1 MKKYILL
8 TTSVLL
14 LSTQVYAQGVDLKE
28 IDTLSRSAAPNSNSI
43 MFRQNAEQYKQ
54 LSDDEKA
61 QIEQQREIA
70 RKKAEEYH
78 RQQQEYMKRQAQIE
92 AQRRAEEEAERQ
104 RQEALKPVTLYG
116 GKLKIYAL
124 VNGEV
129 ITSNEMQSRINAF
142 IVATGI
148 PYNAQTKNMIMSKV
162 LQAAID
168 EKLKI
173 QEAKKNGIQVSQKE
187 IATAVSRF
195 EKANNIPAGEL
206 RNLLSEAKVSMKVWT
221 TQIEADLAWQKLMSK
236 KALTYARVSE
246 GEITQAID
254 EVRKDMTIKKYMVS
268 EIVINKKDAKDI
280 NQLAEVLRQD
290 PRFSLY
296 AMQFSQSPSAA
307 NGGNLGWVAKGK
319 LPATLERAFSS
330 LKEGEVSNPVA
341 YGNDYYIFKLEK
353 IFHPD
358 LDKNAELS
366 RDGVRKFL
374 QNKKLEDY
382 SIKYI
387 KDLRNRALIEKKL

>member
-1 MKKYILL
+1 MKKYTLLFGMILL
-8 TTSVLL
+8 CS
-14 LSTQVYAQGVDLKE
+14 STAMAADLDLRNLDS
-28 IDTLSRSAAPNSNSI
+28 DTRSMAPNSNSI
-43 MFRQNAEQYKQ
+43 MFKQNAEQYRQ
-54 LSDDEKA
+54 LTPAEKA
-61 QIEQQREIA
+61 EIERQREVA
-70 RKKAEEYH
+70 RKQAEEYR
-78 RQQQEYMKRQAQIE
+78 RQQEEYMRRQAQLE

-104 RQEALKPVTLYG
+104 RQEALKPITLYG

-129 ITSNEMQSRINAF
+129 ITSTEMQSRINAF

-148 PYNAQTKNMIMSKV
+148 PYNAKTKNMITNKV

-187 IATAVSRF
+187 IATAVARF
-195 EKANNIPAGEL
+195 EKANNIPQGEL
-206 RNLLSEAKVSMKVWT
+206 RNLLAEANVSLKVWS
-221 TQIEADLAWQKLMSK
+221 TQIEADLAWQKLMRK
-236 KALTYARVSE
+236 KALTYAHVSE
-246 GEITQAID
+246 SEITQAID
-254 EVRKDMTIKKYMVS
+254 DVRKDMTIKKYMLS

-280 NQLAEVLRQD
+280 YQLAEVLQQD

-307 NGGNLGWVAKGK
+307 NGGSLGWVAKGR
-319 LPATLERAFSS
+319 LPAALENVFSK
-330 LKEGEVSNPVA
+330 LKEGQVSKPVA

-358 LDKNAELS
+358 TDKNAALS
-366 RDGVRKFL
+366 RDGVRQFL

-382 SIKYI
+382 SIKAI

>member
-1 MKKYILL
+1 MKKYILWM
-8 TTSVLL
+8 SVICLWGSL
-14 LSTQVYAQGVDLKE
+14 AQAEE
-28 IDTLSRSAAPNSNSI
+28 INLQELDNFSRSGSPNSNSL
-43 MFRQNAEQYKQ
+43 MFKQNASQYRQ
-54 LSDDEKA
+54 LSPEEKA
-61 QIEQQREIA
+61 EIERQREAA
-70 RKKAEEYH
+70 RKQAEEYQ
-78 RQQQEYMKRQAQIE
+78 RQQEMYMRRQAQIE
-92 AQRRAEEEAERQ
+92 AERRAAEEAERQ
-104 RQEALKPVTLYG
+104 RLEALKPITLYG

-129 ITSNEMQSRINAF
+129 ITSSEMQSRINAF
-142 IVATGI
+142 IVATSI
-148 PYNAQTKNMIMSKV
+148 PYNAQTKNMITQKV

-173 QEAKKNGIQVSQKE
+173 QEAKKNGIQVSPKE
-187 IATAVSRF
+187 IATAVARF
-195 EKANNIPAGEL
+195 EKANNIPAGQL
-206 RNLLSEAKVSMKVWT
+206 KQLLAESKVSLKVWS
-221 TQIEADLAWQKLMSK
+221 TQIEADIAWQKLMRK
-236 KALTYARVSE
+236 KALSVAYVSE
-246 GEITQAID
+246 SEVTQAID
-254 EVRKDMTIKKYMVS
+254 DVRKDMTVKKYMVS
-268 EIVINKKDAKDI
+268 EIVINKKDGRDI
-280 NQLAEVLRQD
+280 KQLAEVLRQD

-307 NGGNLGWVAKGK
+307 NGGSLGWVAKGR
-319 LPATLERAFSS
+319 LPATLEKAFAS
-330 LKEGEVSNPVA
+330 LKEGEVSNPVL

-358 LDKNAELS
+358 LDKDAKLS

>member
-1 MKKYILL
+1 MKKY
-8 TTSVLL
+8 VLL
-14 LSTQVYAQGVDLKE
+14 MSIICLWSVSSSAEEINLKE
-28 IDTLSRSAAPNSNSI
+28 LDSYSRTSAPNSNSL
-43 MFRQNAEQYKQ
+43 MFKQNADQYKQ
-54 LSDDEKA
+54 LSPAEKA
-61 QIEQQREIA
+61 EIERQREAA
-70 RKKAEEYH
+70 RKQAEEYR
-78 RQQQEYMKRQAQIE
+78 RQQEIYMRRQAQIE
-92 AQRRAEEEAERQ
+92 AERRAAEEAERQ
-104 RQEALKPVTLYG
+104 RLEALKPITLYG

-129 ITSNEMQSRINAF
+129 ITSSEMQSRINAF
-142 IVATGI
+142 IVATSI
-148 PYNAQTKNMIMSKV
+148 PYNAQTKNMIMQKV

-187 IATAVSRF
+187 IASAISGF
-195 EKANNIPAGEL
+195 EKANNIPAGQL
-206 RNLLSEAKVSMKVWT
+206 KHLLAESKVSLKVWS
-221 TQIEADLAWQKLMSK
+221 TQIEADIAWQKLMRK
-236 KALTYARVSE
+236 KALSVAYVSE
-246 GEITQAID
+246 SEITQAID
-254 EVRKDMTIKKYMVS
+254 DVRKDMTVKKYMVS

-280 NQLAEVLRQD
+280 YQLAEVLRQD

-307 NGGNLGWVAKGK
+307 NGGSLGWVAKGR
-319 LPATLERAFSS
+319 LPATLEKAFAS
-330 LKEGEVSNPVA
+330 LKEGEVSNPVL

-358 LDKNAELS
+358 LDKDAKLS

>member
-1 MKKYILL
+1 MKKYALLVSTILL
-8 TTSVLL
+8 YGSAAL
-14 LSTQVYAQGVDLKE
+14 AADLNLRSL
-28 IDTLSRSAAPNSNSI
+28 DTDTRSATPNSNSI
-43 MFRQNAEQYKQ
+43 MFRRNAEQYRQ
-54 LSDDEKA
+54 LTPDEKA
-61 QIEQQREIA
+61 EIERQREIA
-70 RKKAEEYH
+70 RKQAEEYR
-78 RQQQEYMKRQAQIE
+78 RQQEAYMRRQAQLE

-104 RQEALKPVTLYG
+104 RREALKPITLYG

-129 ITSNEMQSRINAF
+129 ITSSEMQSRINAF

-148 PYNAQTKNMIMSKV
+148 PYNAKTKNMIINKV

-173 QEAKKNGIQVSQKE
+173 QEAKKNGIRVSQKE
-187 IATAVSRF
+187 IDTAVARF
-195 EKANNIPAGEL
+195 EKANNIPRGEL
-206 RNLLSEAKVSMKVWT
+206 RHLLAESKVSMKVWT
-221 TQIEADLAWQKLMSK
+221 TQIEAELAWQKLMRK
-236 KALTYARVSE
+236 KALSYAHVSE
-246 GEITQAID
+246 SEITQAID
-254 EVRKDMTIKKYMVS
+254 DVRKDMTVKKYMLS

-280 NQLAEVLRQD
+280 YQLAEVLQQD

-307 NGGNLGWVAKGK
+307 NGGSLGWVAKGR
-319 LPATLERAFSS
+319 LPAPLENVFSK
-330 LKEGEVSNPVA
+330 LKEGQVSKPVA

-358 LDKNAELS
+358 MDKNAELS
-366 RDGVRKFL
+366 RDGVRQFL

-382 SIKYI
+382 SIKAI

>member
-1 MKKYILL
+1 MKKYALLVSAILL
-8 TTSVLL
+8 YGS
-14 LSTQVYAQGVDLKE
+14 AAAAADLNLRSL
-28 IDTLSRSAAPNSNSI
+28 DTDTRSATPNSNSI
-43 MFRQNAEQYKQ
+43 MFRRNADQYRQ
-54 LSDDEKA
+54 LTPDEKA
-61 QIEQQREIA
+61 EIERQREIA
-70 RKKAEEYH
+70 RKQAEEYR
-78 RQQQEYMKRQAQIE
+78 RQQEEYMRRKAELE

-104 RQEALKPVTLYG
+104 RREALKPITLYG

-129 ITSNEMQSRINAF
+129 ITSSEMQSRINAF

-148 PYNAQTKNMIMSKV
+148 PYNEKTKNMIVNKV

-187 IATAVSRF
+187 IDTAVARF
-195 EKANNIPAGEL
+195 EKANNIPRGQL
-206 RNLLSEAKVSMKVWT
+206 RNLLAESKVSMSVWT
-221 TQIEADLAWQKLMSK
+221 TQIEAELAWQKLMRK
-236 KALTYARVSE
+236 KALSYAHVSE
-246 GEITQAID
+246 SEISQAID
-254 EVRKDMTIKKYMVS
+254 DVRKDMTVKKYMLS

-280 NQLAEVLRQD
+280 YQLAEVLQQD

-307 NGGNLGWVAKGK
+307 NGGSLGWVAKGR
-319 LPATLERAFSS
+319 LPAPLENVFSK
-330 LKEGEVSNPVA
+330 LKEGQVSKPVA

-358 LDKNAELS
+358 TDKNAELS
-366 RDGVRKFL
+366 RDGVRQFL

-382 SIKYI
+382 SIKAI

>member
-1 MKKYILL
+1 MKKYALLVSAILL
-8 TTSVLL
+8 YGSAAV
-14 LSTQVYAQGVDLKE
+14 AADLNLRSL
-28 IDTLSRSAAPNSNSI
+28 DTDTRSAAPNSNSI
-43 MFRQNAEQYKQ
+43 MFRRNAEQYRQ
-54 LSDDEKA
+54 LTSDEKA
-61 QIEQQREIA
+61 EIERQREIA
-70 RKKAEEYH
+70 RKQAEEYR
-78 RQQQEYMKRQAQIE
+78 RQQEAYMRRQAQLE

-104 RQEALKPVTLYG
+104 RREALKPITLYG

-129 ITSNEMQSRINAF
+129 ITSSEMQSRINAF

-148 PYNAQTKNMIMSKV
+148 PYNAQTKNTIINKV

-173 QEAKKNGIQVSQKE
+173 QEAKKNGISVSQKE
-187 IATAVSRF
+187 IDTAVARF
-195 EKANNIPAGEL
+195 EKANNIPRGEL
-206 RNLLSEAKVSMKVWT
+206 RHLLAESKVSMKVWT
-221 TQIEADLAWQKLMSK
+221 TQIEAELAWQKLMRK
-236 KALTYARVSE
+236 KALSYAHVSE
-246 GEITQAID
+246 SEITQAID
-254 EVRKDMTIKKYMVS
+254 DVRKDMTVKKYMLS

-280 NQLAEVLRQD
+280 YGLAEVLQQD

-307 NGGNLGWVAKGK
+307 NGGNLGWVAKGR
-319 LPATLERAFSS
+319 LPAPLENVFSK
-330 LKEGEVSNPVA
+330 LKEGQVSKPVA

-358 LDKNAELS
+358 MDKNAELS
-366 RDGVRKFL
+366 RDGVHQFL

>member
-1 MKKYILL
+1 MKKYALLVSTILL
-8 TTSVLL
+8 YGSAAL
-14 LSTQVYAQGVDLKE
+14 AADLNLRSL
-28 IDTLSRSAAPNSNSI
+28 DTDTRSAAPNSNSI
-43 MFRQNAEQYKQ
+43 MFRRNAEQYRQ
-54 LSDDEKA
+54 LTPDEKA
-61 QIEQQREIA
+61 EIERQREIA
-70 RKKAEEYH
+70 RKQAEEYR
-78 RQQQEYMKRQAQIE
+78 RQQEAYMRRQAQLE

-104 RQEALKPVTLYG
+104 RREALKPITLYG

-129 ITSNEMQSRINAF
+129 ITSSEMQSRINAF

-148 PYNAQTKNMIMSKV
+148 PYNAQTKNMIINKV

-173 QEAKKNGIQVSQKE
+173 QEAKKNGIRVSQKE
-187 IATAVSRF
+187 IDTAVAHF
-195 EKANNIPAGEL
+195 EKANNIPRGEL
-206 RNLLSEAKVSMKVWT
+206 RHLLAESKVSMKVWT
-221 TQIEADLAWQKLMSK
+221 TQIEAELAWQKLMRK
-236 KALTYARVSE
+236 KALSYAHVSE
-246 GEITQAID
+246 SEITQAID
-254 EVRKDMTIKKYMVS
+254 DVRKDMTVKKYMLS

-280 NQLAEVLRQD
+280 YQLAEVLQQD

-307 NGGNLGWVAKGK
+307 NGGSLGWVAKGR
-319 LPATLERAFSS
+319 LPAPLENVFSK
-330 LKEGEVSNPVA
+330 LKEGQVSKPVA

-358 LDKNAELS
+358 MDKNAELS
-366 RDGVRKFL
+366 RDGVRQFL

-382 SIKYI
+382 SIKAI

>member
-1 MKKYILL
+1 MKKYALLVSTILL
-8 TTSVLL
+8 YGSAAL
-14 LSTQVYAQGVDLKE
+14 AADLNLRSL
-28 IDTLSRSAAPNSNSI
+28 DTDTRSAAPNSNSI
-43 MFRQNAEQYKQ
+43 MFRRNAEQYRQ
-54 LSDDEKA
+54 LTPDEKA
-61 QIEQQREIA
+61 EIERQREIA
-70 RKKAEEYH
+70 RKQAEEYR
-78 RQQQEYMKRQAQIE
+78 RQQEAYMRRQAQLE

-104 RQEALKPVTLYG
+104 RREALKPITLYG

-129 ITSNEMQSRINAF
+129 ITSSEMQSRINAF

-148 PYNAQTKNMIMSKV
+148 PYNAQTKNMIINKV

-173 QEAKKNGIQVSQKE
+173 QEAKKNGIRVSQKE
-187 IATAVSRF
+187 IDTAVARF
-195 EKANNIPAGEL
+195 EKANNIPRGEL
-206 RNLLSEAKVSMKVWT
+206 RHLLAESKVSMKVWT
-221 TQIEADLAWQKLMSK
+221 TQIEAELAWQKLMRK
-236 KALTYARVSE
+236 KALSYAHVSE
-246 GEITQAID
+246 SEITQAID
-254 EVRKDMTIKKYMVS
+254 DVRKDMTVKKYMLS

-280 NQLAEVLRQD
+280 YQLAEVLQQD

-307 NGGNLGWVAKGK
+307 NGGSLGWVAKGR
-319 LPATLERAFSS
+319 LPAPLENVFSK
-330 LKEGEVSNPVA
+330 LKEGQVSKPVA

-358 LDKNAELS
+358 MDKNAELS
-366 RDGVRKFL
+366 RDGVRQFL

-382 SIKYI
+382 SIKAI

>member
-1 MKKYILL
+1 MKKYALLVSTILL
-8 TTSVLL
+8 YGSAAL
-14 LSTQVYAQGVDLKE
+14 AADLNLRSL
-28 IDTLSRSAAPNSNSI
+28 DTDTRSAAPNSNSI
-43 MFRQNAEQYKQ
+43 MFRRNAEQYRQ
-54 LSDDEKA
+54 LTPDEKA
-61 QIEQQREIA
+61 EIERQREIA
-70 RKKAEEYH
+70 RKQAEEYR
-78 RQQQEYMKRQAQIE
+78 RQQEAYMRRQAQLE

-104 RQEALKPVTLYG
+104 RREALKPITLYG

-129 ITSNEMQSRINAF
+129 ITSSEMQSRINAF

-148 PYNAQTKNMIMSKV
+148 PYNAQTKNMIINKV

-173 QEAKKNGIQVSQKE
+173 QEAKKNGIRVSQKE
-187 IATAVSRF
+187 IDTAVARF
-195 EKANNIPAGEL
+195 EKANNIPRGEL
-206 RNLLSEAKVSMKVWT
+206 RHLLAESKVSMKVWT
-221 TQIEADLAWQKLMSK
+221 TQIEAELAWQKLMRK
-236 KALTYARVSE
+236 KALSYAHVSE
-246 GEITQAID
+246 SEITQAID
-254 EVRKDMTIKKYMVS
+254 DVRKDMTVKKYMLS

-280 NQLAEVLRQD
+280 YQLAEVLQQD

-307 NGGNLGWVAKGK
+307 NGGSLGWVAQGR
-319 LPATLERAFSS
+319 LPAPLENVFSK
-330 LKEGEVSNPVA
+330 LKEGQVSKPVA

-358 LDKNAELS
+358 MDKNAELS
-366 RDGVRKFL
+366 RDGVRQFL

-382 SIKYI
+382 SIKAI

>member
-1 MKKYILL
+1 MKKYLLL
-8 TTSVLL
+8 TGVVLL
-14 LSTQVYAQGVDLKE
+14 WSSMVQAEE
-28 IDTLSRSAAPNSNSI
+28 INVQELDSYSRTSAANSNSL
-43 MFRQNAEQYKQ
+43 MFKQNADQYRQ
-54 LSDDEKA
+54 LSAEEKA
-61 QIEQQREIA
+61 EIERQRAAA
-70 RKKAEEYH
+70 RKQAEEYR
-78 RQQQEYMKRQAQIE
+78 RQQEIYMQRQAQIE
-92 AQRRAEEEAERQ
+92 AERRAAEEAERQ
-104 RQEALKPVTLYG
+104 RLEALKPITLYG
-116 GKLKIYAL
+116 GKVKIYAL

-129 ITSNEMQSRINAF
+129 ITSSEMQSRINAF
-142 IVATGI
+142 IVATSI
-148 PYNAQTKNMIMSKV
+148 PYNAQTKNMITQKV

-173 QEAKKNGIQVSQKE
+173 QEAKKNGIVVTQKE
-187 IATAVSRF
+187 IATAVAGF
-195 EKANNIPAGEL
+195 EKANNIPAGQL
-206 RNLLSEAKVSMKVWT
+206 KNLLAESKVSMKVWT
-221 TQIEADLAWQKLMSK
+221 TQIEADIAWQKLMRK
-236 KALTYARVSE
+236 KALSVAYVSE
-246 GEITQAID
+246 SEITQAID
-254 EVRKDMTIKKYMVS
+254 DVRKDMTVKKYMVS

-280 NQLAEVLRQD
+280 HQLAEVLRQD

-307 NGGNLGWVAKGK
+307 NGGSLGWVAKGRM
-319 LPATLERAFSS
+319 PATLEKAFAS
-330 LKEGEVSNPVA
+330 LKEGGVSNPVL

-358 LDKNAELS
+358 LDKDAKLS

>member
-1 MKKYILL
+1 MKKYILWASMVCL
-8 TTSVLL
+8 WSSL
-14 LSTQVYAQGVDLKE
+14 AQAEEINLKE
-28 IDTLSRSAAPNSNSI
+28 LDNFSRTAAPNSNSL
-43 MFRQNAEQYKQ
+43 MFKQNASQYRQ
-54 LSDDEKA
+54 LSPEEKA
-61 QIEQQREIA
+61 EIERQREKA
-70 RKKAEEYH
+70 RKQAEEYQRQRELYM
-78 RQQQEYMKRQAQIE
+78 RQQAQME
-92 AQRRAEEEAERQ
+92 AERRAAEEAERQ
-104 RQEALKPVTLYG
+104 RLEALKPITLYG

-129 ITSNEMQSRINAF
+129 ITSSEMQSRINAF
-142 IVATGI
+142 IVATSI
-148 PYNAQTKNMIMSKV
+148 PYNAQTKNMITQKV

-173 QEAKKNGIQVSQKE
+173 QEAKKNGIQVSPKE
-187 IATAVSRF
+187 IATAVARF
-195 EKANNIPAGEL
+195 EQANNIPAGQL
-206 RNLLSEAKVSMKVWT
+206 KQLLAESKVSLKVWS
-221 TQIEADLAWQKLMSK
+221 TQIEADIAWQKLMRK
-236 KALTYARVSE
+236 KALSVAYVSE
-246 GEITQAID
+246 SEITQAID
-254 EVRKDMTIKKYMVS
+254 DVRKDMTVKKYLVS
-268 EIVINKKDAKDI
+268 EIVINKKDGRDI
-280 NQLAEVLRQD
+280 KQLAEVLRQD

-307 NGGNLGWVAKGK
+307 NGGSLGWVAKGR
-319 LPATLERAFSS
+319 LPAALEKAFAS
-330 LKEGEVSNPVA
+330 LKEGEVSNPVL

-358 LDKNAELS
+358 LDKDAKLS